1 MSSSGSG
8 KTKVLIKLITHQ
20 PDIDKIFFFIAKEPY
35 ETKYQLLKLKS
46 KVFAEYSNNMK
57 VFKCSNDQIFIQ
69 IFKILIIAI

>member
-8 KTKVLIKLITHQ
+8 KTKVLINLITQH
-20 PDIDKIFFFIAKEPY
+20 PDIDKIFLYAKEPY

-46 KVFAEYSNNMK
+46 KVFAEYSNNTK